1 MQNPKIFQKL
11 LATMGIKNIPHC
23 KKKKKKKNPIY
34 VLIVFFFFLAH
45 FFHCRSFPGT
55 HFHLAFDWWPL
66 AFLILSPPF
75 FYSFLQSLKRA
86 IEREKEVIG
95 EVVRR
100 VLDNRLV
107 CRDTETDWG
116 AKANEMIK
124 GLTTHYVHCRPNELL
139 QKFYLK
145 RKSGSNKSQT
155 RYKYRCCRLNMKDK
169 WQRPSDM

>member
-1 MQNPKIFQKL
+1 MQNPKICQKL
-11 LATMGIKNIPHC
+11 LATMGIRNISHFEKT
-23 KKKKKKKNPIY
+23 KKPLFIFPLY
-34 VLIVFFFFLAH
+34 
-45 FFHCRSFPGT
+45 SFN
-55 HFHLAFDWWPL
+55 FC
-66 AFLILSPPF
+66 
-75 FYSFLQSLKRA
+75 FYYYNSFLQSLKRA

-107 CRDTETDWG
+107 CHDTETDWG

-145 RKSGSNKSQT
+145 RQSGSNKSQT

>member
-1 MQNPKIFQKL
+1 MQNPKICQSYWPQWGLKIFHTL
-11 LATMGIKNIPHC
+11 
-23 KKKKKKKNPIY
+23 KKQKNPLFI
-34 VLIVFFFFLAH
+34 
-45 FFHCRSFPGT
+45 FPL
-55 HFHLAFDWWPL
+55 F
-66 AFLILSPPF
+66 PF
-75 FYSFLQSLKRA
+75 NFCFYYYSFLQSLKRA
-86 IEREKEVIG
+86 IEREKEVIA

-124 GLTTHYVHCRPNELL
+124 GLTTHYVHCGPNELL

-169 WQRPSDM
+169 WQRPSDL

>member
-1 MQNPKIFQKL
+1 MGYCYVVVVIVVVVCLSYRCLQRCLLFRRPDAKPKDLPKL
-11 LATMGIKNIPHC
+11 LATVGIKNISHF
-23 KKKKKKKNPIY
+23 KKTKNPLFI
-34 VLIVFFFFLAH
+34 
-45 FFHCRSFPGT
+45 FPL
-55 HFHLAFDWWPL
+55 F
-66 AFLILSPPF
+66 PF
-75 FYSFLQSLKRA
+75 NFCFYYYSFLQSLKRA
-86 IEREKEVIG
+86 IEREKEVIA

-124 GLTTHYVHCRPNELL
+124 GLTTHYVHCGPNELL
-139 QKFYLK
+139 QKFFLK

-169 WQRPSDM
+169 WQRPSDL